1 MIKNLILEQDI
12 TFKNVNIP
20 NKITSKYI
28 KKKLVELQEDIE
40 TPTIIVDDFKTS
52 LSFIDRSVNKTL
64 FKI

>member
-40 TPTIIVDDFKTS
+40 TLTIIVDDFKTS